1 MSKHMLFF
9 QRIVLTAVIALSACA
24 SPYEDLAKS
33 DHERV
38 LSRTSAA
45 HQQLHSPL
53 PEKALVV
60 IDSRLRFSTKS
71 VPFDAG
77 QLLPAQIKRV
87 TLKAAGSHSLSTV
100 SDWIEG
106 LVRIPVRV
114 SADALLPPSAFVL
127 ESAPL
132 QRAGGAQTGTAPQ
145 GSRNPASDV
154 SRSAA
159 EAIESAGGPRLLPVQ
174 SEMPLISLDY
184 DGDLHGLLDYVAS
197 RTGVQWTYSGGQIR
211 FFRMVS
217 RSIVMRSLPGSLTQS
232 GGVQLGGGMSMNSD
246 SEMNIWSGIEK
257 NLTKMVSRVGW
268 FSVDS
273 TMGLVTVRDS
283 VSNVEAV
290 ERYLDG
296 INRQL
301 SRQVS
306 LNVEVLQVTL
316 SNKFQRGIDWNFVQQ
331 VTGMGLL
338 AAVAAP
344 SVTNNTGSVGFIRA
358 NADGSTSNLLI
369 KALESFGRVSTS
381 YSSVINTMNRQ
392 PVPLGSV
399 NTQSYLKQIT
409 PSAVS
414 GAGSVSFGPPG
425 LTPGE
430 VITGF
435 NITLLPVI
443 LDSNMVLLQCGV
455 AISSLKEITSFTSG
469 SGLSQ
474 QTIQQPN
481 VSSFVTQQRMAVR
494 SGDTVVLSGFE
505 TASTDSKQSD
515 LVRDV
520 VPGSRSS
527 SRDRTTLVLLI
538 TPRLLEL

>member
-1 MSKHMLFF
+1 MAKNMLFF
-9 QRIVLTAVIALSACA
+9 QRISLTAVLALSACA

-45 HQQLHSPL
+45 HQQLQSPV
-53 PEKALVV
+53 PETALVV
-60 IDSRLRFSTKS
+60 IDSRLRFSSKS

-132 QRAGGAQTGTAPQ
+132 QRAGAQTGPTPQ

-217 RSIVMRSLPGSLTQS
+217 RTIAMRSLPGNLTQS

-316 SNKFQRGIDWNFVQQ
+316 NNKFQRGIDWNYVQKI
-331 VTGMGLL
+331 TGMGLL

-344 SVTNNTGSVGFIRA
+344 SVTTNTGSVGFIRA

-392 PVPLGSV
+392 PVPLGLI

-430 VITGF
+430 VVTGF

-515 LVRDV
+515 LVRDT

-527 SRDRTTLVLLI
+527 SRDRTTLVLMI

>member
-1 MSKHMLFF
+1 VRQLLILHRTWLLSLF
-9 QRIVLTAVIALSACA
+9 ALSGCA
-24 SPYEDLAKS
+24 SPYEDLAVS
-33 DHERV
+33 DHARV

-45 HQQLHSPL
+45 QQQLHGPA
-53 PEKALVV
+53 PDVALVA
-60 IDSRLRFSTKS
+60 IDSRLRFTSKS

-87 TLKAAGSHSLSTV
+87 TLKAAGSHNLSTV
-100 SDWIEG
+100 SEWIEG
-106 LVRIPVRV
+106 LIRIPVRV

-132 QRAGGAQTGTAPQ
+132 QRPGGGPTGATPQ
-145 GSRNPASDV
+145 GSRNPASDA

-159 EAIESAGGPRLLPVQ
+159 EAIETAGGPRLLPVQ
-174 SEMPLISLDY
+174 SEVPLISLDY
-184 DGDLHGLLDYVAS
+184 EGDLHGLLDYVAS

-217 RSIVMRSLPGSLTQS
+217 RSITMRSLPGNLTQS
-232 GGVQLGGGMSMNSD
+232 GGVQLGGGMSLNSD
-246 SEMNIWSGIEK
+246 SEMNIWTGIEK

-283 VSNVEAV
+283 ASNVEAI

-316 SNKFQRGIDWNFVQQ
+316 NNKFQRGIDWSYVRQ

-338 AAVAAP
+338 TAIASP
-344 SVTNNTGSVGFIRA
+344 SVTTNTGSVGFIRA
-358 NADGSTSNLLI
+358 NADGSTNNLLI

-409 PSAVS
+409 PSVVS
-414 GAGSVSFGPPG
+414 GSGSVAFGPPG

-430 VITGF
+430 IVTGF

-455 AISSLKEITSFTSG
+455 SISSLKEIMSFTSG

-527 SRDRTTLVLLI
+527 SRDRTTLVLMI
-538 TPRLLEL
+538 TPRLLELQ

>member
-1 MSKHMLFF
+1 M
-9 QRIVLTAVIALSACA
+9 ALSGCA
-24 SPYEDLAKS
+24 SPYEDLAIN
-33 DHERV
+33 DHARV

-45 HQQLHSPL
+45 HQQLHNAAPVA
-53 PEKALVV
+53 ALVTS
-60 IDSRLRFSTKS
+60 DSRLRFSTKS

-87 TLKAAGSHSLSTV
+87 TLKAAGSHNLSTV
-100 SDWIEG
+100 SEWIEG
-106 LVRIPVRV
+106 LIRIPVRV

-127 ESAPL
+127 ESSPL
-132 QRAGGAQTGTAPQ
+132 QRTGGTQAGAATQI
-145 GSRNPASDV
+145 SRHPVSDP

-159 EAIESAGGPRLLPVQ
+159 EAIETAGGPRLLPVQ
-174 SEMPLISLDY
+174 SELPLISLDY

-217 RSIVMRSLPGSLTQS
+217 RSISMRSLPGNLSQS
-232 GGVQLGGGMSMNSD
+232 GGVQLGGGMSLSSD
-246 SEMNIWSGIEK
+246 SEMNIWSGIDK
-257 NLTKMVSRVGW
+257 NLAKMVSRVGW

-283 VSNVEAV
+283 ASNVEAV
-290 ERYLDG
+290 ERYLEG

-316 SNKFQRGIDWNFVQQ
+316 NNNFERGIDWNYVRQ
-331 VTGMGLL
+331 VTGMGML

-344 SVTNNTGSVGFIRA
+344 LVTTNAGSVGFIKA
-358 NADGSTSNLLI
+358 NPDGSTSNLMV

-414 GAGSVSFGPPG
+414 GAGAVAFGPPG

-430 VITGF
+430 VVTGF

-455 AISSLKEITSFTSG
+455 SISSLKDIASFTSG
-469 SGLSQ
+469 SGQAQ

-481 VSSFVTQQRMAVR
+481 VSSFVTQQRMSVR

-515 LVRDV
+515 VVRDV

-527 SRDRTTLVLLI
+527 ARARTTLVLMI
-538 TPRLLEL
+538 TPRILEL

>member
-1 MSKHMLFF
+1 MAKNMLFF
-9 QRIVLTAVIALSACA
+9 QRISLTAVIALSACA

-45 HQQLHSPL
+45 HQQLHSPA
-53 PEKALVV
+53 PETALVV

-132 QRAGGAQTGTAPQ
+132 QRAGGAQTGPTPQ

-159 EAIESAGGPRLLPVQ
+159 EAIETAGGPRLLPVQ

-217 RSIVMRSLPGSLTQS
+217 RTIAMRSLPGNLTQS

-257 NLTKMVSRVGW
+257 NLNKMVSRVGW

-316 SNKFQRGIDWNFVQQ
+316 NNKFQRGIDWNYVQKI
-331 VTGMGLL
+331 TGMGLL

-344 SVTNNTGSVGFIRA
+344 SVTTNTGSVGFIRA

-392 PVPLGSV
+392 PVPLGSI

-430 VITGF
+430 VVTGF

-527 SRDRTTLVLLI
+527 SRDRTTLVLMI